1 MSTTINKFL
10 AWIRSGAF
18 LKKTG
23 LAIALWFGLSLIA
36 VMLNVRGNTLNNFI
50 IFKHVYLHTIQ
61 QTNLYIEYP
70 QQYSDV
76 NLYGPF
82 FSIVMAPFSFL
93 PDKAG
98 VILWVLLNVSALYY
112 AIRDL
117 PVEKTAQNTILI
129 LSSHEMMTASSWLQ
143 SNGLTAACII
153 LTFTSLHKG
162 KEGYAAFYLLLA
174 TFIKIYGIVGLAF
187 FFFSGKPLRFIAWLI
202 VWSIVFFTAPMLISS
217 ADFILQSYGDWKQA
231 LIQKSAKNIRLDIHN
246 DYQDISMMG
255 LIRRIFFPAL
265 KDSFVIIPALIA
277 FATQYMQYRF
287 FNNTSLRL
295 YILCSV
301 LLFTVIFSTGS
312 ESPTYII
319 AFPAVCLWYI
329 LQPKNAWANAMLV
342 FALLLTS
349 FSYSDI
355 FTPWVRTHIARPY
368 ALKALPCCILW
379 ITIIVQIHKRQFL
392 HAQEILKKELSPA

>member
-1 MSTTINKFL
+1 MNTTVKKFL
-10 AWIRSGAF
+10 TWIGSGKF
-18 LKKTG
+18 LKSTG

-36 VMLNVRGNTLNNFI
+36 VMLDVQGTKLNNFI
-50 IFKHVYLHTIQ
+50 IFKQVYLHTVQ
-61 QTNLYIEYP
+61 QVNLYIEYP
-70 QQYSDV
+70 HQYTDV

-82 FSIVMAPFSFL
+82 FSIIMAPFSIL

-98 VILWVLLNVSALYY
+98 AILWVLLNVGILYY
-112 AIRDL
+112 AIRNL
-117 PVEKTAQNTILI
+117 PIAKPAQNTVLI

-153 LTFTSLHKG
+153 LTFTSLQKG

-174 TFIKIYGIVGLAF
+174 AFIKIYGIAGLAF
-187 FFFSGKPLRFIAWLI
+187 FFFSKKPLRFIAWLT
-202 VWSIVFFTAPMLISS
+202 VWSIIFFTAPMLISGS
-217 ADFILQSYGDWKQA
+217 DFIVQSYIDWRQA
-231 LIQKSAKNIRLDIHN
+231 LIQKSAKNIRLDINN

-255 LIRRIFFPAL
+255 IIRRTFFPAL
-265 KDSFVIIPALIA
+265 KDSFVIVPALLLSA
-277 FATQYMQYRF
+277 SQYLQYRF
-287 FNNTSLRL
+287 FTNTSLRL
-295 YILCSV
+295 YLLCSV

-319 AFPAVCLWYI
+319 AFPAVCIWYI
-329 LQPKNAWANAMLV
+329 LQPKNGWATAMLV
-342 FALLLTS
+342 FTLLLTS

-379 ITIIVQIHKRQFL
+379 IIIIVQIHKRQFL
-392 HAQEILKKELSPA
+392 HTKEALSKKLLPA